1 MNGKPYVILVGMDF
15 SELADRA
22 LQQAFELAQRREASE
37 VHVLC
42 VVPGPSLETHH
53 GLTGYSLTSEAGVRD
68 GVFESLR
75 AHVQTA
81 LDAFV
86 ARSGSATPPSPTSRA
101 PSVIASHVRVAA
113 PALGLVEVAAE
124 LCADLIVLGAHGHH
138 GQVRRLLG
146 SVAESTMRYAGCP
159 VLVVPLEKATEE
171 RASEPPWSSV
181 SVPPRSAT
189 HQPSVRPRAF

>member
-1 MNGKPYVILVGMDF
+1 MHAKPYVILVGMDF

-22 LQQAFELAQRREASE
+22 LEQAFELALRREAASE

-42 VVPGPSLETHH
+42 VVPGPSLEAHH
-53 GLTGYSLTSEAGVRD
+53 GLTGYFLTSEAGVRD

-81 LDAFV
+81 LDAFL
-86 ARSGSATPPSPTSRA
+86 ARSRATPPDGRTL
-101 PSVIASHVRVAA
+101 SVVASHVRIAA
-113 PALGLVEVAAE
+113 PAFGLIEVAAE
-124 LCADLIVLGAHGHH
+124 LSADLIVLGAHGYH

-159 VLVVPLEKATEE
+159 VLVVPLEKAAEE

-189 HQPSVRPRAF
+189 HQPSVRPRAL